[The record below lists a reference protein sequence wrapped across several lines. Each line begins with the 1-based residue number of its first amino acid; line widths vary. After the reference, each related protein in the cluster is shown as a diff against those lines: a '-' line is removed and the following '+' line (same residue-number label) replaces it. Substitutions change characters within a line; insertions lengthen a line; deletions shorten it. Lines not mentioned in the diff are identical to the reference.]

1 MIKTPPLRRLQG
13 AALTAAIAAS
23 ERQLGPAELEVETCA
38 AELDAALAGGHDT
51 TDARQ
56 ALILA
61 IKQRDRFI
69 DEITQRQEQL
79 EQRRITRIT
88 IAAEALVAAANAST
102 SHLLAGYEFQLN

>member
-1 MIKTPPLRRLQG
+1 MNHTPLKRLQG

-23 ERQLGPAELEVETCA
+23 ERQLGPAEIEVEVRA
-38 AELDAALAGGHDT
+38 AELDAALRDGRNT
-51 TDARQ
+51 NDARQ

-61 IKQRDRFI
+61 IKQRDRFL
-69 DEITQRQEQL
+69 DEITQRQDQL
-79 EQRRITRIT
+79 EQRRITRIA